1 MTTRTNFEISTK
13 TSAIQAWIVIFAAS
27 LYFFFEFF
35 QVNVFNALDPYLL
48 KTFNLQAGG
57 LGNLSAYYFYAVVFC
72 LVPAGLVL
80 DRFSTKW
87 VIIVEM
93 FLCVLAVIVFAMSQ
107 SVWQAKIARLLLGVG
122 GCCVLLSCVR
132 LATRWFPEERMAL
145 VIGLIVTFAMLGG
158 ILSQAPFTYLTDTIG
173 WRAALWV
180 DAVVGFILLGVIAMF
195 VRDFPNGAAHIKSH
209 TASAISL
216 RASLVSVF
224 KNKQNWLCGIYSSLM
239 NLPVFLM
246 STFGVLYLVQAKGM
260 PRDKASLVTSMI
272 FLGLIVG
279 SPLIGF
285 ISDKI
290 QRRKLCMQISAML
303 ALVIVLFIMLIP
315 NIAFVTA
322 AILFLAFGLITS
334 AQVLTYPV
342 IAESNPPSIIAS
354 AESVASVLIMSGG
367 FAGALFGGLMG
378 WHWHHVFTLHHV
390 PLYDK
395 VHYAMAMTILPVGF
409 VISIFCSFLIQE
421 TFGRSFQ
428 KK

>member
-57 LGNLSAYYFYAVVFC
+57 LGNLSAHYFYAVVFC

-224 KNKQNWLCGIYSSLM
+224 
-239 NLPVFLM
+239 
-246 STFGVLYLVQAKGM
+246 
-260 PRDKASLVTSMI
+260 
-272 FLGLIVG
+272 
-279 SPLIGF
+279 
-285 ISDKI
+285 
-290 QRRKLCMQISAML
+290 
-303 ALVIVLFIMLIP
+303 
-315 NIAFVTA
+315 
-322 AILFLAFGLITS
+322 
-334 AQVLTYPV
+334 
-342 IAESNPPSIIAS
+342 
-354 AESVASVLIMSGG
+354 
-367 FAGALFGGLMG
+367 
-378 WHWHHVFTLHHV
+378 
-390 PLYDK
+390 
-395 VHYAMAMTILPVGF
+395 
-409 VISIFCSFLIQE
+409 
-421 TFGRSFQ
+421 
-428 KK
+428 